1 MHARTPRF
9 LILTTILAMR
19 VIQPMDDAETCR
31 RKIDTTYDSRGL
43 NALHCAAQEKNH
55 MRLQHILEQGANPFA
70 KTRNML
76 ALSPLRLALRVFCDT
91 NTPHTPDAFDGDHA
105 RRIEDNADC
114 AFETIAALLNALRE
128 HTILHQRLVLAELN
142 EADSTG
148 NTPLHHLLD
157 SACNHREAL
166 FAAVLIKDNHLAL
179 GASALGVP
187 DASLNAPPV
196 AGESRYTPAEAVRRA
211 REWLASRPGVSAA
224 GGAIVEVEVDTLAQ
238 LETVL
243 PARPDI
249 VLLDNMDVHMLSTAV
264 DMRNRVAAEV
274 ELEASGGVT
283 LETIRR
289 IAETGVERISVGA
302 LTHSAV
308 QLDVA
313 LDWL

>member
-157 SACNHREAL
+157 SACKHREAL
-166 FAAVLIKDNHLAL
+166 LPSQRCGIPTLVTKLVAIGAHPAQVNANGHSAFMRAL
-179 GASALGVP
+179 T
-187 DASLNAPPV
+187 
-196 AGESRYTPAEAVRRA
+196 ESRHDRQAENHEAAAMFKMIARVLVRDTATTPPPPLTPALDSPRFA
-211 REWLASRPGVSAA
+211 RHIP
-224 GGAIVEVEVDTLAQ
+224 Q
-238 LETVL
+238 LD
-243 PARPDI
+243 PDI
-249 VLLDNMDVHMLSTAV
+249 VRQRAHSTSSVRRLRSPISPDSDAMNPPRRQRLLSPI
-264 DMRNRVAAEV
+264 
-274 ELEASGGVT
+274 AS
-283 LETIRR
+283 RK
-289 IAETGVERISVGA
+289 
-302 LTHSAV
+302 
-308 QLDVA
+308 
-313 LDWL
+313 